1 MSSALYLWL
10 DVLTILFPLL
20 LSFDKKVAFVKDWKS
35 VGVGFLLVG
44 LPFIIWDVFFTKHGV
59 WGFNPDYLVGIDIFN
74 LPLEEVL
81 FFLVVPFSCT
91 FIFACCRAYFAKINF
106 SKFNLVFYAAL
117 IVYCII
123 LLINGW
129 GGAYTMTTVVCAI
142 LIAPILFINR
152 ERLHHL
158 PIAFLISVVPFFL
171 VNGVLT
177 GAVTPEPI
185 VWYNDLEN
193 SGIRLITI
201 PMDDIIY
208 AWVILSSFMLIF
220 SRMKKTTKRE
230 SLIR

>member
-1 MSSALYLWL
+1 M
-10 DVLTILFPLL
+10 
-20 LSFDKKVAFVKDWKS
+20 
-35 VGVGFLLVG
+35 
-44 LPFIIWDVFFTKHGV
+44 
-59 WGFNPDYLVGIDIFN
+59 
-74 LPLEEVL
+74 
-81 FFLVVPFSCT
+81 
-91 FIFACCRAYFAKINF
+91 
-106 SKFNLVFYAAL
+106 
-117 IVYCII
+117 
-123 LLINGW
+123 
-129 GGAYTMTTVVCAI
+129 
-142 LIAPILFINR
+142 
-152 ERLHHL
+152 

-208 AWVILSSFMLIF
+208 AWVILSSFVLIF